1 MDNFF
6 IIEDYCR
13 EKDYKV
19 NENEEDFFIV
29 EKPNII
35 YLGNLTCVKKNPK
48 RDSWYNYLY
57 PQKEIKKI
65 HKSPKTLISISQL

>member
-29 EKPNII
+29 EKWNI
-35 YLGNLTCVKKNPK
+35 YL
-48 RDSWYNYLY
+48 
-57 PQKEIKKI
+57 I
-65 HKSPKTLISISQL
+65 